1 MGLQTEIVFGQR
13 ISYVMYQNR
22 MDVILG
28 ATATNEGDA
37 VENIGFR
44 LTSEPAFFRDVVCG
58 ADRIGPFDSID
69 LRSNPSFKVELDPT
83 VIESLTERMVS
94 TVRLTAT
101 DADGNVISESSCDV
115 TVLPFNDWPGCDMP
129 ETIAS
134 FVTPNASSLA
144 GIRASMSDIL
154 ASWGKSPSL
163 EGYQSDRDRVL
174 EMAAAAYAAL
184 EKANITYVNPPA
196 GFESSGQRVRL
207 PDEVLGNHEGTCIDL
222 AVLYAS
228 VLESI
233 GLNTMVHI
241 VRGHAF
247 AGLWLVDDYH
257 PEMVMYDSSATTR
270 RIRNGEM
277 RAVECTT
284 FTNGSRMGFE
294 DACRSALSKL
304 EDADSFICTVDIRR
318 TRTMITPLPVRK
330 LVDGEWVVE
339 REERE
344 SITYAPSP
352 ADEIYADMESRQLT
366 RVDRWKRD
374 LLDITNRN
382 NMINMK
388 QGTKVVPLLTSDI
401 SSFEDGLARGEEF
414 TLLPRPQEWDSAKA
428 YGERPFES
436 ENYIGNYA
444 SSASDE
450 LSRRRI
456 RTPMTELETE
466 RGLKSVYRL
475 ATKEIEESG
484 CNSLFIALGILR
496 WYEGRSTGTARYAPL
511 ILLPAEMRRRQNGY
525 SVKKLDEETVFNVTL
540 QEKLRQEF
548 DIVLNVED
556 PLPTDD
562 DGVNVR
568 RILQSVRRAIDGK
581 EGWEVLE
588 GAALGVFSFNQFVM
602 WKDLDGNIDRLRE
615 NPVVDCLIE
624 GRPYPADK
632 ELTEDSDPY
641 GLCLTV
647 PADGS
652 QIKAVKASGNGRT
665 FVMHG
670 PPGTGK
676 SQTITNMITNALFQG
691 KTVLFVAEKR
701 AALEVVQKRLE
712 DVGIGNHC
720 LELHSNKSEKGA
732 VLEQLRKAVT
742 PDREC
747 DEGKRDELM
756 TRIEGIRNKLDA
768 YVSDLH
774 RAMPWGLSAYD
785 CISRYEEND
794 SEECVD
800 IDFSTSRIMEM
811 RPEDETAAED
821 GVRLA
826 CQAYRMVR
834 DIDCPELREIGMD
847 SVMASVKDDLKT
859 VLNETSE
866 KAENAISCRNALK
879 QCNLPVDIDDSPGM
893 KRLFDTVCSITP
905 GMAKD
910 PYLNEVPRLSHDIRD
925 RMDRILSSV
934 NGWVEMGLRIH
945 ESNVSDV
952 MNLIAEVRPMISTAQ
967 SRNYIDGSGITRLLD
982 DINRFC
988 STYIRLKPDM
998 DTVSGGWRDSVY
1010 QLDGE
1015 WRVADNWSSANSAGF
1030 FGKGKAR
1037 KAFLDRAGAH
1047 MRDPG
1052 VKFESLS
1059 STVNIIS
1066 SISSDVRW
1074 LQSFLSAFRS
1084 RTGDVTQ
1091 DREGLESLSKQAT
1104 SAISAAASV
1113 NIPLHDLPSM
1123 YDRIVSARPKADDYL
1138 ASMEQWRTASQKAR
1152 DFMKTSTD
1160 ISTPE
1165 SFIAMRDRLM
1175 PHIDGIYDWANWNH
1189 YSGLLPSLG
1198 VPDAKQAIMS
1208 GIDEEVMIR
1217 SVNRSMYRT
1226 MIELCRQ
1233 ESETLRM
1240 FNASTFENLIEQF
1253 RKLDLTY
1260 TNYSRNLLKHRL
1272 SRNIPRNMDS
1282 SVPGTETNTLYK
1294 AINSARLRK
1303 SIRTLLKEIPNI
1315 LPRICPCLL
1324 MSPQSVSQY
1333 ITMDFPK
1340 FDLVIFDES
1349 SQITTCKAI
1358 GALGRAKNAVIAGD
1372 RRQLPPTS
1380 FFQKKI
1386 ESEDDD
1392 EMVDIDSF
1400 LDDCLSLNMPE
1411 TYLEWHYRSRHES
1424 LIAFSNRTFYENRM
1438 LTFPSPNDQETR
1450 VGIRWTGGTY
1460 ERGKRDNP
1468 VEAKAVVEE
1477 IRRRV
1482 MDDDLCKQSIGVV
1495 AFSISQ
1501 QNCIEDMFD
1510 EMKSKDD
1517 KLYQRVNDMPEPIF
1531 IKNLETVQG
1540 DEKDVIM
1547 FSIGYGPTADGTVPQ
1562 NFGPINRDGGGR
1574 RLNVA
1579 VSRAR
1584 SEMVVFTS
1592 MRSTDIK
1599 VTPMSKSGVVNLK
1612 DFLMFAENGGH
1623 FPGRTQNIPSEGDSS
1638 IIGDIASAL
1647 SEHGYQSHFGVGSS
1661 EFKVDV
1667 AVVDPDDPDEYL
1679 LGILTDGQ
1687 SYRASSN
1694 TRDREY
1700 ARADVLRRLG
1710 WNLTHVWSMDWR
1722 FNRDK
1727 IVSSLLEKLDAVRQ
1741 GRVIEQETTEEVE
1754 EDVGII
1760 ETHPEEQ
1767 VLAGLPKT
1775 EPVGRCRPYIPIDIV
1790 TTPMPLDSMSGDMMR
1805 AIASDIILRESPVNE
1820 TLLLKLFCK
1829 RVDIKR
1835 LSEKNRT
1842 MLLGQIG
1849 RLPHEERDGF
1859 VTYWSPDMDP
1869 SSYDTYR
1876 VGDRET
1882 NRDITQ
1888 VPLAEIVNAIV
1899 DTVGQSGSLTEESI
1913 SPAVARALGYSRSGT
1928 NVRAIIGDA
1937 VDMAVRDGRIRCED
1951 GRYLPAQQ

>member
-1 MGLQTEIVFGQR
+1 MGLHTEILFGQR

-22 MDVILG
+22 MDVVLG

-37 VENIGFR
+37 LEKVNFR
-44 LTSEPAFFRDVVCG
+44 LTSEPTFFRDVECG
-58 ADRIGPFDSID
+58 ADMIGPFDSID
-69 LRSNPSFKVELDPT
+69 LRANPSFRVELDPS
-83 VIESLTERMVS
+83 VIESLTERMTS

-101 DADGNVISESSCDV
+101 DGDGNILSESSCEV

-144 GIRASMSDIL
+144 GIKASMSDIL

-184 EKANITYVNPPA
+184 ERANITYVNPPA
-196 GFESSGQRVRL
+196 GFESAGQRVRL
-207 PDEVLGNHEGTCIDL
+207 PDEVLSNHEGTCIDL

-228 VLESI
+228 ILESI

-257 PEMVMYDSSATTR
+257 PEMVMYDSSAATR

-284 FTNGSRMGFE
+284 FTNGSRTGFE
-294 DACRSALSKL
+294 DACRSALSRL

-352 ADEIYADMESRQLT
+352 ADEIYADMSSRQLT

-388 QGTKVVPLLTSDI
+388 QGTKVVPLLASDI
-401 SSFEDGLARGEEF
+401 SALEDGLARGEEF
-414 TLLPRPQEWDSAKA
+414 TLLPRPQEWDSAKV

-444 SSASDE
+444 MSASDE

-466 RGLKSVYRL
+466 RSLKSVYRL
-475 ATKEIEESG
+475 ATNELEESG

-511 ILLPAEMRRRQNGY
+511 ILLPAEIKRRRNGY
-525 SVKKLDEETVFNVTL
+525 SVNKLDEETVFNVTL

-548 DIVLNVED
+548 DVILNVED

-602 WKDLDGNIDRLRE
+602 WKDLDSNIDRLRE

-624 GRPYPADK
+624 GRPFPADK
-632 ELTEDSDPY
+632 DLDEDSDPY

-701 AALEVVQKRLE
+701 AALEVVQNRLE
-712 DVGIGNHC
+712 KVGIGNHC

-732 VLEQLRKAVT
+732 VLDQLRRAVT

-747 DEGKRDELM
+747 DESKRDELM
-756 TRIEGIRNKLDA
+756 ARIEGIRNRLDA

-774 RAMPWGLSAYD
+774 REMPWGLSAYD
-785 CISRYEEND
+785 CISRYEENNTGD
-794 SEECVD
+794 CVD
-800 IDFSTSRIMEM
+800 IDFLTSRIQRMG
-811 RPEDETAAED
+811 PGDEEAAED

-834 DIDCPELREIGMD
+834 DVDCPELREIGID
-847 SVMASVKDDLKT
+847 RVVASIKDDLRS
-859 VLNETSE
+859 VLDETSG
-866 KAENAISCRNALK
+866 KADTAIACRNTLR
-879 QCNLPVDIDDSPGM
+879 QCNLPVDIDDREGM
-893 KRLFDTVCSITP
+893 RRLIDTISSIEP
-905 GMAKD
+905 HVAKD
-910 PYLNEVPRLSHDIRD
+910 PYLNEVPGLTAEIRNGLD
-925 RMDRILSSV
+925 RVTSSV
-934 NGWVEMGLRIH
+934 NGWVGMGLNIH
-945 ESNVSDV
+945 VSNVSDV
-952 MNLIAEVRPMISTAQ
+952 MSMLDGLQRTVSTAQ
-967 SRNYIDGSGITRLLD
+967 TRGYVNGTGITRLLD
-982 DINRFC
+982 DIRRFC
-988 STYIRLKPDM
+988 ATYIRLKPDM
-998 DTVSGGWRDSVY
+998 DAVSATWRDSVY
-1010 QLDGE
+1010 GLDSE

-1030 FGKGKAR
+1030 FSKGKAR
-1037 KAFLDRAGAH
+1037 KAFLDRAGPH
-1047 MRDPG
+1047 MRDPNA
-1052 VKFESLS
+1052 KFESLS
-1059 STVNIIS
+1059 SSVNVIS
-1066 SISSDVRW
+1066 SISPEVGSLR
-1074 LQSFLSAFRS
+1074 SFLSSFR
-1084 RTGDVTQ
+1084 TMTEGIAGDV
-1091 DREGLESLSKQAT
+1091 GKLASLSEKA
-1104 SAISAAASV
+1104 SAAMSAASSV
-1113 NIPLHDLPSM
+1113 NIPLHDLPAM
-1123 YDRIVSARPKADDYL
+1123 YDTVVSSRRKAEEYL
-1138 ASMEQWRTASQKAR
+1138 ASMEMWNEASGNAKEFMRTSA
-1152 DFMKTSTD
+1152 D
-1160 ISTPE
+1160 ISSPE
-1165 SFIAMRDRLM
+1165 SFIAMRDRLV
-1175 PHIDGIYDWANWNH
+1175 PHLDGIYDWANWNH
-1189 YSGLLPSLG
+1189 YSGLLPGLG
-1198 VPDAKQAIMS
+1198 IPDAKGMIMS
-1208 GIDEEVMIR
+1208 GIDEEVLVR

-1226 MIELCRQ
+1226 MVELCRQ
-1233 ESETLRM
+1233 ESEALRM

-1294 AINSARLRK
+1294 AINSTRLRK
-1303 SIRTLLKEIPNI
+1303 SIRTLLGEIPNI

-1358 GALGRAKNAVIAGD
+1358 GALGRAGSAVIAGD

-1460 ERGKRDNP
+1460 ERGRRDNP
-1468 VEAKAVVEE
+1468 VEARAVVEE
-1477 IRRRV
+1477 IRRRI
-1482 MDDDLCKQSIGVV
+1482 MDDTLCRQSIGVV

-1501 QNCIEDMFD
+1501 QNCIDDMF
-1510 EMKSKDD
+1510 
-1517 KLYQRVNDMPEPIF
+1517 NDMRNGDEVLNARINEMDEEIF

-1540 DEKDVIM
+1540 DERDVIM

-1599 VTPMSKSGVVNLK
+1599 VTPMSRSGVVNLR
-1612 DFLMFAENGGH
+1612 DFLLFAENGGH
-1623 FPGRTQNIPSEGDSS
+1623 FPGRTQTSPSDGESTILGE
-1638 IIGDIASAL
+1638 IASSLA
-1647 SEHGYQSHFGVGSS
+1647 ENGYQSHFGIGSS

-1700 ARADVLRRLG
+1700 ARADVLRNLG
-1710 WNLTHVWSMDWR
+1710 WNLAHVWSIDWR
-1722 FNRDK
+1722 FNRER
-1727 IVSSLLEKLDAVRQ
+1727 IVTSLLETLEDIRR
-1741 GRVIEQETTEEVE
+1741 GRVTETVAEDDVE
-1754 EDVGII
+1754 EDVGIVDSPPKDDAI
-1760 ETHPEEQ
+1760 AGMPVNAPE
-1767 VLAGLPKT
+1767 
-1775 EPVGRCRPYIPIDIV
+1775 GRCRPYIPIDIV
-1790 TTPMPLDSMSGDMMR
+1790 TTPMSVDSMSGEMMR
-1805 AIASDIILRESPVNE
+1805 SIASDIILRESPVNE

-1835 LSEKNRT
+1835 LSERT
-1842 MLLGQIG
+1842 RTLLLDHIR

-1859 VTYWSPDMDP
+1859 ITYWSPNMEP

-1899 DTVGQSGSLTEESI
+1899 DTVGQSGSLTGESI
-1913 SPAVARALGYSRSGT
+1913 IPAVGRALGYSRSGN
-1928 NVRAIIGDA
+1928 NVKAIIGEAVKVA
-1937 VDMAVRDGRIRCED
+1937 VDDGRIRSED
-1951 GRYLPAQQ
+1951 GRYLPSQ